1 MARMLPIVSKA
12 ETVHQK
18 LRCFVT
24 LNAIFLKEKVKRK
37 KEKKGFGE
45 MGRWGEKS

>member
-1 MARMLPIVSKA
+1 MAKILPIVSRA

-24 LNAIFLKEKVKRK
+24 LNAIFLKEKGKRK
-37 KEKKGFGE
+37 KEKRDLGSGL
-45 MGRWGEKS
+45 W